1 MRLLLPLTLVV
12 LVIYVAV
19 IPFAFMAPF
28 RDRDVLIVYNVMLFA
43 ILGLL
48 LGATP
53 LRADAVSPR
62 LGRALRGASSPWRAS
77 PCW

>member
-1 MRLLLPLTLVV
+1 
-12 LVIYVAV
+12 
-19 IPFAFMAPF
+19 MAPF

-62 LGRALRGASSPWRAS
+62 LGRALRGASSPWRA
-77 PCW
+77 